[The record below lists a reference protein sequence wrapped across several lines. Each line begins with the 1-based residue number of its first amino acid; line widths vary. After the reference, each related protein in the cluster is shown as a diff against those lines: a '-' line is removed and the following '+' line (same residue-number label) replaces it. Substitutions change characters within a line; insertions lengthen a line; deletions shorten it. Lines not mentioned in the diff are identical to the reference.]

1 MNNNENLSA
10 KETTV
15 VKIYVVMNN
24 MYCELCTI
32 VRKGECKPWCKT
44 SSVVQSPETWP
55 MNLITN
61 IGCKLGGSFLSS
73 SQILHSLC
81 LLAARIDVL

>member
-32 VRKGECKPWCKT
+32 VRKGECKT
-44 SSVVQSPETWP
+44 SSVVQSPEP
-55 MNLITN
+55 
-61 IGCKLGGSFLSS
+61 G
-73 SQILHSLC
+73 
-81 LLAARIDVL
+81 R